1 METSTICQTNAPLI
15 SGCLRE
21 RGGLRMV
28 FSSVGSNASAM
39 PSVTA
44 VIRLIH
50 RICIGVTG
58 NVRPSSKAT
67 MMVMVSPA
75 LVGSVQLSTFLMLS

>member
-1 METSTICQTNAPLI
+1 M
-15 SGCLRE
+15 SGALRE
-21 RGGLRMV
+21 RGGLSIV

-58 NVRPSSKAT
+58 SVIPSSRAT
-67 MMVMVSPA
+67 MVVIVSPA